1 MLEYN
6 NFLSEVLTFWD
17 KLKPSEQK
25 MLANSIITRR
35 YRQGEKK
42 VFAGSVP

>member
-25 MLANSIITRR
+25 MLATASPGVTARR
-35 YRQGEKK
+35 KK
-42 VFAGSVP
+42 VFADLYRN